1 MHWLF
6 YFTSSFDRY
15 GSLLYVWHGMV
26 WYGLK
31 QEEGPTNQA
40 IAYGTGTRAYHM
52 RRHDIHL

>member
-6 YFTSSFDRY
+6 F
-15 GSLLYVWHGMV
+15 LLLHLIDMVVYYMYGMV